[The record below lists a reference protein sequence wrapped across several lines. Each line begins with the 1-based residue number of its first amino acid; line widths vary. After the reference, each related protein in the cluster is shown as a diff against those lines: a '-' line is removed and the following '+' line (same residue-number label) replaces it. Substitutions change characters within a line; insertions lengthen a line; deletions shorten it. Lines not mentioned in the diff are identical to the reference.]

1 MFRRLIDWYDEW
13 KFTRDFEKKKKE
25 LIKLD
30 PFIYDLPDNNKVDK

>member
-1 MFRRLIDWYDEW
+1 MFSWIVEKYYDW
-13 KFTRDFEKKKKE
+13 KFEREFQKKKKE